1 MVKHPLSTNEE
12 KPDGT
17 VPLSFPANDHLSLL
31 DADGKREEQSI
42 KDLLLKGVVIGVQR
56 AL

>member
-17 VPLSFPANDHLSLL
+17 APLSFPANDHISLL

-42 KDLLLKGVVIGVQR
+42 KDLLLKGVVVGVQR